1 MDRAIAKDM
10 SGERPVAV
18 VTGGSSGIGLA
29 VVRRL
34 LAEGWRVALFSQQAE
49 RVQSVH
55 SALSAD
61 HGTQILS
68 GTVDLR
74 EPAAVMAFLRE
85 LEAAWGRID
94 ALICNAGFSPKGPR
108 GRTPLAEIPLAEWND
123 VLAVNLTGAMV
134 CCQAV
139 LPGMVARRRG
149 RIVLI
154 GSLAGRTT
162 PRIAGASYA
171 ASKSGL
177 AGLMRAIVSEHSAA
191 GVTANMIAPGR
202 ILTEMAGDAATPAN
216 RAALARIPCG
226 RFGRADDVARL
237 VSFLI
242 ADDADFING
251 ATIDLNGGE
260 LVAP

>member
-1 MDRAIAKDM
+1 MREPQ
-10 SGERPVAV
+10 SVAV
-18 VTGGSSGIGLA
+18 VSGGSSGIGLA
-29 VVRRL
+29 VVGRL
-34 LAEGWRVALFSQQAE
+34 LSEGWRVAFFSQQST
-49 RVQSVH
+49 RVEDAQSELASRH
-55 SALSAD
+55 GAD
-61 HGTQILS
+61 RVMS
-68 GTVDLR
+68 RTVDLR
-74 EPAAVMAFLRE
+74 EPPAVIALVRE
-85 LEAAWGRID
+85 IEQGWGRID
-94 ALICNAGFSPKGPR
+94 ALICNAGFSPKGPS

-139 LPGMVARRRG
+139 LPGMASRRHG
-149 RIVLI
+149 RIVFI

-177 AGLMRAIVSEHSAA
+177 SGLMRVIVSEHSAA
-191 GVTANMIAPGR
+191 GVTANTICPGR
-202 ILTEMAGDAATPAN
+202 ILTEMAGDPASPAN
-216 RAALARIPCG
+216 QAALARIPCG
-226 RFGRADDVARL
+226 RFGRPEDVARL

-260 LVAP
+260 FVAP

>member
-1 MDRAIAKDM
+1 
-10 SGERPVAV
+10 
-18 VTGGSSGIGLA
+18 
-29 VVRRL
+29 
-34 LAEGWRVALFSQQAE
+34 LFSQQEA
-49 RVQSVH
+49 RVQSAH
-55 SALSAD
+55 SELSAD
-61 HGTQILS
+61 HGARVRAR
-68 GTVDLR
+68 TVDLR
-74 EPAAVMAFLRE
+74 EPAAVAAFLRE
-85 LEAAWGRID
+85 VEAAWERVD
-94 ALICNAGFSPKGPR
+94 ALICNAGFSPKGPQ

-123 VLAVNLTGAMV
+123 VLAVNLTGAMI

-139 LPGMVARRRG
+139 LPGMATRRRG

-177 AGLMRAIVSEHSAA
+177 TGLMRAIVSEHSAA
-191 GVTANMIAPGR
+191 GVTANTICPGR
-202 ILTEMAGDAATPAN
+202 ILTEMAGDPDTPAN

-226 RFGRADDVARL
+226 RFGRPDDVARL

-242 ADDADFING
+242 AEDAAFING

-260 LVAP
+260 FVAP

>member
-1 MDRAIAKDM
+1 MDSEGASAC
-10 SGERPVAV
+10 PVAV

-34 LAEGWRVALFSQQAE
+34 LAEGWRVALFSQQAA
-49 RVQSVH
+49 RVQS
-55 SALSAD
+55 AQRELGTD
-61 HGTQILS
+61 HGDARVVAR
-68 GTVDLR
+68 TVDLR
-74 EPAAVMAFLRE
+74 EPAAVVAFLRE
-85 LEAAWGRID
+85 VEAAWGRVD
-94 ALICNAGFSPKGPR
+94 ALICNAGFSPKGPH
-108 GRTPLAEIPLAEWND
+108 GRTPLAEIPLAEWNE
-123 VLAVNLTGAMV
+123 VLAVNLTGAMI

-139 LPGMVARRRG
+139 LPGMAARRRG

-171 ASKSGL
+171 VSKSGL

-191 GVTANMIAPGR
+191 GITANTICPGR
-202 ILTEMAGDAATPAN
+202 IMTEMAGDPDTPAN

-226 RFGRADDVARL
+226 RFGRPDDVARL

>member
-1 MDRAIAKDM
+1 M
-10 SGERPVAV
+10 SR
-18 VTGGSSGIGLA
+18 
-29 VVRRL
+29 
-34 LAEGWRVALFSQQAE
+34 
-49 RVQSVH
+49 
-55 SALSAD
+55 
-61 HGTQILS
+61 
-68 GTVDLR
+68 TVDLR
-74 EPAAVMAFLRE
+74 EPRAVVSFLRHVE
-85 LEAAWGRID
+85 QSWGRID
-94 ALICNAGFSPKGPR
+94 ALICNAGFSPKGPS
-108 GRTPLAEIPLAEWND
+108 GRTPLAEVPLAEWND

-139 LPGMVARRRG
+139 LPGMASRRHG

-162 PRIAGASYA
+162 PRIAGASYS

-191 GVTANMIAPGR
+191 GITANTICPGR
-202 ILTEMAGDAATPAN
+202 ILTEMAGDPGSPAN
-216 RAALARIPCG
+216 QAALARIPCG
-226 RFGRADDVARL
+226 RFGRPEDVARL

-260 LVAP
+260 FVAP

>member
-1 MDRAIAKDM
+1 MKETQ
-10 SGERPVAV
+10 SVAV
-18 VTGGSSGIGLA
+18 VSGGSSGIGLA
-29 VVRRL
+29 VVGRL
-34 LAEGWRVALFSQQAE
+34 LSEGWRVAFFSQ
-49 RVQSVH
+49 H
-55 SALSAD
+55 SARVAGVQGELASEHGAD
-61 HGTQILS
+61 RVMS
-68 GTVDLR
+68 RTVDLR
-74 EPAAVMAFLRE
+74 EPPAVASFLRDVE
-85 LEAAWGRID
+85 EAWGRID
-94 ALICNAGFSPKGPR
+94 ALVCNAGFSPKGPR
-108 GRTPLAEIPLAEWND
+108 GRTPLAEIELAEWND

-139 LPGMVARRRG
+139 LPGMESRRHG

-177 AGLMRAIVSEHSAA
+177 SGLMRLIVSEHAAA
-191 GVTANMIAPGR
+191 GVMANTICPGR
-202 ILTEMAGDAATPAN
+202 ILTEMAGDPGSPAN
-216 RAALARIPCG
+216 HAALARIPCG
-226 RFGRADDVARL
+226 RFGRPEDVARL

-260 LVAP
+260 FVAP